1 MGCGSRAGD
10 GEKEILNMAARVQC
24 FADLM
29 HCWEAGDFCL
39 AYITDDL
46 SVAAPGISSGK

>member
-10 GEKEILNMAARVQC
+10 GEKEILNTVARVHV
-24 FADLM
+24 LLI
-29 HCWEAGDFCL
+29 HCWEAADFCL
-39 AYITDDL
+39 AYIMDDL